1 MKKSLFIVSVL
12 LSISAISFAQS
23 LPLPQPILKTGWT
36 RVNIINVGFFDI
48 PESME
53 VQKGK
58 YKESMDA
65 TKRIKGY
72 DVSQLTV
79 QQKGLNDYKKN
90 SFERY
95 ARVIVETDFG
105 KKGEFERINFDISVL
120 SQTDI
125 NQINNTFKQNIKL
138 GLESANLKLIEWYPI
153 KVEKV
158 NGMSCIH
165 VSYIRQLQ
173 DKPNVLVHMYMF
185 QNNDRMHKFTLSY
198 RLSESEYWKT
208 NFATILKSIRI
219 TNIRL

>member
-1 MKKSLFIVSVL
+1 MKRMLIVCSLLYISM
-12 LSISAISFAQS
+12 LSIAKD
-23 LPLPQPILKTGWT
+23 LPQPLPILKTGWT

-58 YKESMDA
+58 YKESIDA
-65 TKRIKGY
+65 TKKIKGY
-72 DVSQLTV
+72 NVAQLTA
-79 QQKGLNDYKKN
+79 QQKGLNEYNNKSYEK
-90 SFERY
+90 Y
-95 ARVIVETDFG
+95 ARVLVETELG
-105 KKGEFERINFDISVL
+105 KMGEFEKINFDISVFT
-120 SQTDI
+120 QTDI
-125 NQINNTFKQNIKL
+125 NQINNTFKKNVKL
-138 GLESANLKLIEWYPI
+138 GLESVNLKLIEWYPI

-165 VSYIRQLQ
+165 VSYIRQLH

-208 NFATILKSIRI
+208 DFATILKSIRI